1 MAAVCGCVAPPAS
14 LRPRLAEPL
23 PSRQPARNGG
33 SSSPYAP
40 VCPQLTR
47 RARGGSVPAAHEAGA
62 RRQAAWRVA
71 HILSVPGERRCS
83 SLDGVSRFSRFPAR
97 DERSSLGGCRD
108 SSLGPS
114 SLVCPHDAGVAAGQ
128 ERQQDPVRQVRPR
141 DMVAL
146 APPPSPPRFRLHVC
160 RRAAWGQSAG
170 RAAPRPAA
178 RTPPSAQLLTPFI
191 AGPTP
196 CLVRPDSGGAA
207 VSAPPPPPSVLA
219 LPSDGAAGMWAL
231 ALARI

>member
-1 MAAVCGCVAPPAS
+1 MWQQSVGVW
-14 LRPRLAEPL
+14 R
-23 PSRQPARNGG
+23 SRQSA
-33 SSSPYAP
+33 AAA
-40 VCPQLTR
+40 R
-47 RARGGSVPAAHEAGA
+47 RASPEPAARAEREGPRRPMRASVPAAHEAGA
-62 RRQAAWRVA
+62 WRQAAWRVG
-71 HILSVPGERRCS
+71 HILSVPDERRC
-83 SLDGVSRFSRFPAR
+83 
-97 DERSSLGGCRD
+97 SSLGGCRD